1 MDKKIKEDMAT
12 VPAFNNVGSGSNA
25 ALGVGKE
32 GEPPGKP
39 KKKKLRQ
46 LFPLFKRKLIK

>member
-1 MDKKIKEDMAT
+1 MDKKIKEDT
-12 VPAFNNVGSGSNA
+12 TSVPAFNNVGSGSNA

-39 KKKKLRQ
+39 KKLRQ

>member
-1 MDKKIKEDMAT
+1 MDKKIEEDTAS

-46 LFPLFKRKLIK
+46 LFPMLKRKAIK